1 MVSTQKYAYVPLTEE
16 LKEKWI
22 SDPKYTEEEEKDD
35 LVMSYLKFSR
45 KTNFKPN

>member
-1 MVSTQKYAYVPLTEE
+1 MPLTEE